1 MQGVGFSTG
10 LLYFVLK
17 LLPLILRAIVLKGGR
32 NLAVDYSMG
41 IGTSGNS
48 HRTAHCTYISPLL
61 GHDDYQCL

>member
-10 LLYFVLK
+10 LVYFVVK

-41 IGTSGNS
+41 IGTSGDS
-48 HRTAHCTYISPLL
+48 HRTAHCTYSSPLL
-61 GHDDYQCL
+61 GHEDYQCL